1 MKNSLFKILLFV
13 FFVSC
18 GQNKSSLEKDWT
30 RIFIKD
36 FGSFDLPPTMEIQDG
51 LAKKMTE
58 KYDLIM
64 ELPASNV
71 IAQQKGLNKDMTIRG
86 AKGKGGE
93 RYARIILTTVFGD
106 AWTTLYCKES
116 PFSKY
121 DLISANNEVKKQ
133 FAANLKSNN
142 FRIVEWFPL
151 KFVKLNNMC
160 SLHISYVRSGHKS
173 DVKVDEYQIFNN
185 DRTHQLILS
194 YRLNEKSIWDADFKK
209 LLNSIKITNVR

>member
-1 MKNSLFKILLFV
+1 
-13 FFVSC
+13 
-18 GQNKSSLEKDWT
+18 
-30 RIFIKD
+30 
-36 FGSFDLPPTMEIQDG
+36 
-51 LAKKMTE
+51 
-58 KYDLIM
+58 M
-64 ELPASNV
+64 ELPASNI

-93 RYARIILTTVFGD
+93 KYARIILTTILGE
-106 AWTTLYCKES
+106 AWTKLYCQDS
-116 PFSKY
+116 PFGKT
-121 DLISANNEVKKQ
+121 DLISGNSDVKKQ

-160 SLHISYVRSGHKS
+160 ALHISYVRSGHKS

-194 YRLNEKSIWDADFKK
+194 YRVNEKSICDADFKK
-209 LLNSIKITNVR
+209 LLNSIKITNIR

>member
-1 MKNSLFKILLFV
+1 MKNLLCTIILFV
-13 FFVSC
+13 FILSC
-18 GQNKSSLEKDWT
+18 GQESSPEKDWT
-30 RIFIKD
+30 RIFIEE
-36 FGSFDLPPTMEIQDG
+36 FGSFDLPPTMEIQNG

-64 ELPASNV
+64 ELPASNI

-93 RYARIILTTVFGD
+93 KYARIILTTILGE
-106 AWTTLYCKES
+106 AWTKLYCQDS
-116 PFSKY
+116 PFGEA
-121 DLISANNEVKKQ
+121 DLISGNSDVKKQ
-133 FAANLKSNN
+133 FAANLK
-142 FRIVEWFPL
+142 
-151 KFVKLNNMC
+151 LNNMC
-160 SLHISYVRSGHKS
+160 ALHISYVRSGHKS

-194 YRLNEKSIWDADFKK
+194 YRVNEKSIWDADFKK

>member
-1 MKNSLFKILLFV
+1 MKNLLRTIILFV
-13 FFVSC
+13 SILSC
-18 GQNKSSLEKDWT
+18 GQESSLEKDWT
-30 RIFIKD
+30 RIFIEE
-36 FGSFDLPPTMEIQDG
+36 FGSFDLPPTMEIQNG

-64 ELPASNV
+64 ELPASNI
-71 IAQQKGLNKDMTIRG
+71 IAQQKGLNKDMTIKG

-93 RYARIILTTVFGD
+93 RYARIILTTILGE
-106 AWTTLYCKES
+106 AWTKLYCQDS
-116 PFSKY
+116 PFSEA
-121 DLISANNEVKKQ
+121 DLISGNSDIKKQ

-142 FRIVEWFPL
+142 FKIVEWFPL

-160 SLHISYVRSGHKS
+160 ALQISYVRSGHKS